1 MKKFIKNTIFPR
13 VIFIPYFF
21 VRIIIE
27 IINLFNFYLFQIH
40 KNRKTKLCIESGSKG
55 WDLIEYK
62 EILDSGREYLG
73 HNNVIKLV
81 VNKNSSYILQI
92 IKNIMYYKPTHF
104 LYDSRTGSQ
113 NFILGFFF
121 NPLQF
126 QYYFQVYGVVPICT
140 LTDLP
145 VRKWRLQTAVVT
157 CKRGIVVTLMSPKNI
172 SSIFPHNRL
181 VGPMTMPFS
190 LKTLNNIKNIQNKS
204 AKYKQKDIVFCWI
217 TL

>member
-1 MKKFIKNTIFPR
+1 M
-13 VIFIPYFF
+13 
-21 VRIIIE
+21 
-27 IINLFNFYLFQIH
+27 
-40 KNRKTKLCIESGSKG
+40 
-55 WDLIEYK
+55 
-62 EILDSGREYLG
+62 
-73 HNNVIKLV
+73 IKLV

-113 NFILGFFF
+113 NFILGFFQSF
-121 NPLQF
+121 AISIL
-126 QYYFQVYGVVPICT
+126 FQVYGVVPICT

-204 AKYKQKDIVFCWI
+204 AKYKQKDIFVFVGSLYEPRTSILKKINQELKKYSYNIDMIGSRMLGTNKKSDEDYWKMLINSKLVI
-217 TL
+217 TTSNQIDDFTTDWAHI